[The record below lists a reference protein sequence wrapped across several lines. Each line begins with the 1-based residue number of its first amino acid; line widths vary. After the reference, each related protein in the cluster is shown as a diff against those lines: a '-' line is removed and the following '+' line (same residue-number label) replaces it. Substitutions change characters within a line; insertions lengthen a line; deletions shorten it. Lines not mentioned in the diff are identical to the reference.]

1 MFGLSPFTLRLPA
14 LLGAIGYLVAA
25 AFFARL
31 LAPTSPLRAGLIF
44 IALGLNPWIFD
55 YLPAAR
61 GYSMALAGEMT
72 AIFLLSR
79 LVFLSPGQGDER
91 RTHLFASAAAGLGV
105 AANYAFLFAFISLF
119 IAYLVWLFRSTRAS
133 RRDPRRL
140 AARLARGAYPGHH
153 MRGQRCAL
161 VGEWIE
167 WRRRYPLLGG
177 HR

>member
-1 MFGLSPFTLRLPA
+1 LFGLSPFTLRLPA

-79 LVFLSPGQGDER
+79 LVFLSPGQGDEPGR
-91 RTHLFASAAAGLGV
+91 ISSLRPQQAWAWRLTMPSCSRSSAYSSLILSGFFAQRGL
-105 AANYAFLFAFISLF
+105 
-119 IAYLVWLFRSTRAS
+119 
-133 RRDPRRL
+133 RDATL
-140 AARLARGAYPGHH
+140 AAWQLA
-153 MRGQRCAL
+153 
-161 VGEWIE
+161 
-167 WRRRYPLLGG
+167 
-177 HR
+177 